1 MYEVTSTVMPV
12 AAVGFSL
19 LYMLFGGGLFGAV
32 VIFFAAKALG
42 K

>member
-1 MYEVTSTVMPV
+1 MHEIVMTLYPM
-12 AAVGFSL
+12 AAIGYSL

-32 VIFFAAKALG
+32 VIFFAAKAFG